1 MTEKFTIDEIRNALI
16 KANGFTSIAAQNLDC
31 TVATINNYLNK
42 YPELKDT
49 LIEIREKTLDY
60 AESKLLTHI
69 NNDNFNALK
78 FFLQTQGKK
87 RGYIE
92 RVENHN
98 LEVTT
103 FDDLPKLNDLNVK

>member
-1 MTEKFTIDEIRNALI
+1 MTEKFTLDDIQNALI

-49 LIEIREKTLDY
+49 LKEIREKTLDF

-92 RVENHN
+92 RTENIN
-98 LEVTT
+98 IDVAT
-103 FDDLPKLNDLNVK
+103 FDDLPKVNDIE

>member
-1 MTEKFTIDEIRNALI
+1 MTEKFTIDEIKNALI

-49 LIEIREKTLDY
+49 LKEIREKTLDF

-78 FFLQTQGKK
+78 FFLQTQGKE

-92 RVENHN
+92 RQENIN
-98 LEVTT
+98 VNKQQ
-103 FDDLPKLNDLNVK
+103 FDELPSLIDAE